1 MYFGAQKY
9 HDGKKVSVPY
19 IFSALVSN
27 MFTKVLF
34 NERLPREKLDVLYE
48 YDILRIST
56 YLWRS
61 FSSTYVYKYI
71 IYGVFEQGW

>member
-1 MYFGAQKY
+1 MIMYFGAQKY

-48 YDILRIST
+48 YDICVLLRRPMFT
-56 YLWRS
+56 N
-61 FSSTYVYKYI
+61 T
-71 IYGVFEQGW
+71 